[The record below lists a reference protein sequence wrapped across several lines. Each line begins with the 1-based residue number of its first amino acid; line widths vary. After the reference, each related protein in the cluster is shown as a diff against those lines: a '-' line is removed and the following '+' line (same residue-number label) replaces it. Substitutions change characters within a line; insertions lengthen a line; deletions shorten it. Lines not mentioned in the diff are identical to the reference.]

1 VPHCDPESLSLAALG
16 EPVPPVH
23 AEHLR
28 DCRTCRDELAALVE
42 VVQAV
47 RAPARLSQAHVDHA
61 QLEEML
67 DDVPRMTPPPAV
79 WQRIVAE
86 TGIAA
91 GTPDPFAAR
100 QEPIDT
106 TTDPIATTPAAA
118 VIPLGRARRAP
129 SRWSRLAVATTVAA
143 GVAAMVGGLA
153 GAGAMRWWDSRSP
166 ATAPAATVVARTDL
180 ASLPDTPVT
189 TGIAQVITVGATREL
204 RVDVSALPPVKGFRE
219 VWLIDPSITRM
230 IPIGVLDSTRAT
242 FALPPG
248 LTLTDYPIVDVS
260 VEPMDGNPAHSGTSI
275 LRGTIHS

>member
-16 EPVPPVH
+16 EPVPPVDT
-23 AEHLR
+23 EHLR

-42 VVQAV
+42 VVRAV
-47 RAPARLSQAHVDHA
+47 RAPTRIDHAPLDHA
-61 QLEEML
+61 QLDVRL
-67 DDVPRMTPPPAV
+67 DDVPRVTPPPAV

-91 GTPDPFAAR
+91 TGVAAGAPD
-100 QEPIDT
+100 PIDT
-106 TTDPIATTPAAA
+106 DPTAT
-118 VIPLGRARRAP
+118 VIPLARARRAP

-143 GVAAMVGGLA
+143 GVAALAGGLG

-166 ATAPAATVVARTDL
+166 APTATGTVVAHTDL
-180 ASLPDTPVT
+180 TSLPDTPVA
-189 TGIAQVITVGATREL
+189 TGMASVITIGGTREL
-204 RVDVSALPPVKGFRE
+204 QVDVSALPSVKGFRE
-219 VWLIDPSITRM
+219 VWLIDPSITKM

-248 LTLTDYPIVDVS
+248 LTLADYPVVDVS
-260 VEPMDGNPAHSGTSI
+260 VEPMDGNPAHSGKSI